1 MPVKTPKIDDRD
13 QQMIVEQVREL
24 ALYYCPE
31 WKDVA
36 SIEADKN
43 ANTLIHIFSRMM
55 EIIAQRL
62 NKVPDKNF
70 LTFLDLVG
78 VQLSPPR
85 IAHAPLTFTIA
96 KGGPQYVSIPAATQV
111 AAPIKDKE
119 PVVFETEKELT
130 VISPKLT
137 KAVSLSPDQDRWTD
151 HSPVLFDNEKEGVE
165 DLFKGRDL
173 VPHRL
178 YLGHKKLFSFEETA
192 TIVLTVTLKKI
203 LELKSPWEVKWY
215 CYKDDSPNQ
224 VPLSVADNN
233 DPVVNLLESGD
244 ITFSNVGGVS
254 KKTLKGFENKEFKN
268 KEFENYWIFAE
279 LEKPILKDT
288 LPQIDT
294 IKARVEIT
302 PISSA
307 GTGKISSN
315 NTSTSITGNGTAFT
329 QELGIG
335 DSITAAEQTRSVI
348 GISSDTELTVNSA
361 FKSGFINTSF
371 LYGPSSSPD
380 LAFVNNF
387 PIDMTK
393 DFYLFGEKPKFNDT
407 FYIGSN
413 EVFSKKGAIITV
425 MVALSGEV
433 DVPDTRNIKLLW
445 EFYDGNRWMK
455 LGETTNSGVDAAQ
468 DTSSFTD
475 STFAFKNN
483 GVITFTCPKIEAL
496 EINGE
501 ENYWIRIRI
510 IGGNYGKE
518 ATYEEK
524 TATYNGTGTILSKET
539 IVAGTNTAFTQ
550 KLTIGDSINAAGQ
563 TKIITAISS
572 DTELTTDSAFK
583 PVLSARTDYTY
594 SKTLWVYKPATYKPP
609 SINTLTLA
617 YAFNSSGEDLD
628 VVLTY
633 NDFVYQDQTKAIRS
647 GNKYFT
653 PFFPVTDKQPA
664 LYLAFNQDIATL
676 PVTIFFP
683 LIEKVFTSYQE
694 TQHGTEENSSLVWE
708 YWTKNKWSE
717 MKIEDNTRNL
727 TKRELVQIL
736 IPADISKRPC
746 FEFETEYHW
755 IRARLAK
762 GTYRDFPRLTTI
774 HTNTV
779 RAHNLVTVQNEVLGS
794 SNGTSNQ
801 VFTFSRSPVLPE
813 QKVLIR
819 EVSLIEEERQ
829 IIISDEGTDAI
840 EEILDDAG
848 NIIGFWVRWHEMDHF
863 SFSKPNSRHYVIDR
877 NKGTIMFGDGER
889 GMIPLAG
896 TDHIKCSYQS
906 GGGVDGNV
914 KAGTITKPRTSFPY
928 IDSVTNP
935 EDASGGGAEEN
946 LDRAKERGPQTL
958 KHRNRAVTHED
969 FEWLVR
975 EASPNV
981 ARVKC
986 MPTLNP
992 SLQFTPGWVTLIIVP
1007 ESEDPKPLP
1016 TQQLIREIET
1026 YLFERTSTYLTI
1038 SPSQINLIGPRYI
1051 RVGVQAGVTFTSIQE
1066 AKTIEGRIIDNLTQ
1080 FFNPLHGGPEKKG
1093 WDFGR
1098 NVYISKVYEVIEN
1111 TDGVDYVYELCLNAS
1126 LQIFRFTLEES
1137 IIPSVS
1143 YPEYSTIESVD
1154 GSIKFYLPQRLA
1166 LQDEI
1171 VTLDAMGFKEGDHII
1186 LGTGE
1191 NRTTLVLT
1199 SVSHENFGDVL
1210 ECEPILTDTVF
1221 PARSTVE
1228 TSDKRVRSIILN
1240 EIPAGKISLLKV
1252 AILDAGDTIVL
1263 KHRDDTSSAES
1274 REIQQVSTQVET
1286 IFIEDN
1292 YLIYPGTQAIYSDTN
1307 EICNKGDEELV
1318 FPYLFNT
1325 NSREIHN
1332 LNNKQTNC
1340 HIELIHRKN
1349 MKFARTLDDIDSYDY
1364 CRWCFG
1370 PEMSER

>member
-31 WKDVA
+31 WEDVA

-43 ANTLIHIFSRMM
+43 ANALIHIFSRMM

-70 LTFLDLVG
+70 LAFLDMVG
-78 VQLSPPR
+78 VHLSPPR

-137 KAVSLSPDQDRWTD
+137 KAVSLSPGQDRWTD
-151 HSPVLFDNEKEGVE
+151 HSPVLFDSEKKGVE

-178 YLGHKKLFSFEETA
+178 CLGHKKLFSFEETA
-192 TIVLTVTLKKI
+192 TIVLTVTLKKNI
-203 LELKSPWEVKWY
+203 EQKAPWEVKWY
-215 CYKDDSPNQ
+215 CYKDDSPDQ

-244 ITFSNVGGVS
+244 ITFSNLGGIS
-254 KKTLKGFENKEFKN
+254 KKTLKVSGN

-279 LEKPILKDT
+279 LKKPIPKDT
-288 LPQIDT
+288 LPRIDT

-307 GTGKISSN
+307 GTGTISSN
-315 NTSTSITGNGTAFT
+315 NTSTSITGSGTAFT
-329 QELGIG
+329 KELGIS
-335 DSITAAEQTRSVI
+335 DSITAAGQTRSVT
-348 GISSDTELTVNSA
+348 GISSNTKLTVNSA
-361 FKSGFINTSF
+361 FKSGFNNKSF
-371 LYGPSSSPD
+371 LYGSSLFLD
-380 LAFVNNF
+380 KAFINNF

-393 DFYLFGEKPKFNDT
+393 DFYPFGEKPQFNDT

-433 DVPDTRNIKLLW
+433 DVPDTQNIKLLW

-455 LGETTNSGVDAAQ
+455 LGETTNSKVDAAR

-475 STFAFKNN
+475 STFAFNNN
-483 GVITFTCPKIEAL
+483 GVVTFTCPNIKASQ
-496 EINGE
+496 INGE
-501 ENYWIRIRI
+501 ENYWIRVRI
-510 IGGNYGKE
+510 IGGNYGEE

-524 TATYNGTGTILSKET
+524 NATYNGTGTIESKET
-539 IVAGTNTAFTQ
+539 IVAGTSTAFTQ
-550 KLTIGDSINAAGQ
+550 KLSIGDSINAADQ

-572 DTELTTDSAFK
+572 DTELIIDSAFK
-583 PVLSARTDYTY
+583 SDLPSRTTYSY

-609 SINTLTLA
+609 SIKTLTLA
-617 YAFNSSGEDLD
+617 YAFNSPGENLD
-628 VVLTY
+628 VVLAY
-633 NDFVYQDQTKAIRS
+633 NDFIYQDQTKAIQS

-653 PFFPVTDKQPA
+653 PFLPVTDKQPA

-683 LIEKVFTSYQE
+683 LIEKVFTSYKQ
-694 TQHGTEENSSLVWE
+694 TQYGTEENPSLAWE
-708 YWTKNKWSE
+708 YWTTKKKWSE

-727 TKRELVQIL
+727 TNSEMVQIL

-746 FEFETEYHW
+746 FEFETEYYW

-762 GTYRDFPRLTTI
+762 GTYGDFPRLTTI

-794 SNGTSNQ
+794 SNGTPNQ

-829 IIISDEGTDAI
+829 VIISDEGTDAI
-840 EEILDDAG
+840 EEILDDSG
-848 NIIGFWVRWHEMDHF
+848 NIVGFWVRWHEMDHF

-914 KAGTITKPRTSFPY
+914 KAGTITKLRTSFPY

-946 LDRAKERGPQTL
+946 LDRVKERGPQTL
-958 KHRNRAVTHED
+958 KHRDRAVTHED

-981 ARVKC
+981 AKVKC
-986 MPTLNP
+986 MPTQDP

-1007 ESEDPKPLP
+1007 ESDDPKPLP
-1016 TQQLIREIET
+1016 TQQLISEIET
-1026 YLFERTSTYLTI
+1026 YLFERTSTYLTV
-1038 SPSQINLIGPRYI
+1038 SPSQVNLIGPRYI
-1051 RVGVQAGVTFTSIQE
+1051 QVGVQAGVTFTSIRE

-1080 FFNPLHGGPEKKG
+1080 FFHPLHGGPEKKG

-1126 LQIFRFTLEES
+1126 VQIFRFTLEES
-1137 IIPSVS
+1137 IIPTVS

-1154 GSIKFYLPQRLA
+1154 GSVKFYLPQRLA
-1166 LQDEI
+1166 LHDETA
-1171 VTLDAMGFKEGDHII
+1171 VLDAMGFKEGDHVI

-1191 NRTTLVLT
+1191 NSTTLVLT
-1199 SVSHENFGDVL
+1199 SVSHESFGDVL
-1210 ECEPILTDTVF
+1210 ECEPILTDTAF
-1221 PARSTVE
+1221 PAGSTVG
-1228 TSDKRVRSIILN
+1228 TSDKRVTSIILN
-1240 EIPAGKISLLKV
+1240 EIPVGKISVLKV
-1252 AILDAGDTIVL
+1252 AILDVGDTIVL
-1263 KHRDDTSSAES
+1263 RHIDDPSSTES
-1274 REIQQVSTQVET
+1274 GEIQQVSTQVET

-1292 YLIYPGTQAIYSDTN
+1292 YLVYPGTQAVYSDTN
-1307 EICNKGDEELV
+1307 EICKNTEEELV

-1340 HIELIHRKN
+1340 HIELIHGKN
-1349 MKFARTLDDIDSYDY
+1349 MKFARTLDDIGSYDY

>member
-13 QQMIVEQVREL
+13 QQMIVEQVRDL

-70 LTFLDLVG
+70 LTFLDMVG
-78 VQLSPPR
+78 VHLSPPR

-111 AAPIKDKE
+111 AAPIKDKD

-130 VISPKLT
+130 IISPKLT

-178 YLGHKKLFSFEETA
+178 CLGHKKLFSFEETA
-192 TIVLTVTLKKI
+192 TIVLTVTLKKN
-203 LELKSPWEVKWY
+203 LELKAPWEVKWY
-215 CYKDDSPNQ
+215 CYKDDSPNK

-233 DPVVNLLESGD
+233 DPVVNLLENGE
-244 ITFSNVGGVS
+244 ITFSNVGGIS
-254 KKTLKGFENKEFKN
+254 KKTLKGFEN
-268 KEFENYWIFAE
+268 YWIFAE
-279 LEKPILKDT
+279 LKKPIPKDT

-294 IKARVEIT
+294 IKAKVEIT

-307 GTGKISSN
+307 GTGTISSN
-315 NTSTSITGNGTAFT
+315 NTSTSIIRGDGTAFT
-329 QELGIG
+329 QELTIG
-335 DSITAAEQTRSVI
+335 DCITAAEQTRTVI
-348 GISSDTELTVNSA
+348 SISYDTEMTVNSA
-361 FKSGFINTSF
+361 FKSGFNNKSF
-371 LYGPSSSPD
+371 LYGPSLSPD
-380 LAFVNNF
+380 KAFVNNF

-393 DFYLFGEKPKFNDT
+393 DFYPFGEKPQFNDT

-433 DVPDTRNIKLLW
+433 DVPDTQNIKLLW

-455 LGETTNSGVDAAQ
+455 LGETTNNGVDAVQ
-468 DTSSFTD
+468 GNYLFTD
-475 STFAFKNN
+475 STFAFNNN
-483 GVITFTCPKIEAL
+483 GVLTFTCPKIEAL
-496 EINGE
+496 QINGE
-501 ENYWIRIRI
+501 ENYWIRVRI
-510 IGGNYGKE
+510 IGGNYGEE

-524 TATYNGTGTILSKET
+524 TATYTGTGIISS
-539 IVAGTNTAFTQ
+539 VGTTVTGNKTAFTQ
-550 KLTIGDSINAAGQ
+550 MLTIGDSINAADQ
-563 TKIITAISS
+563 TRIITAISS
-572 DTELTTDSAFK
+572 DTELTIDSAFGSE
-583 PVLSARTDYTY
+583 LTDRTYTY
-594 SKTLWVYKPATYKPP
+594 SKTMWVYKPATYKPP

-617 YAFNSSGEDLD
+617 YAFNSPGEDLD

-633 NDFVYQDQTKAIRS
+633 NDFFYQDQTEAIQS

-653 PFFPVTDKQPA
+653 PFFPVADKQPA
-664 LYLAFNQDIATL
+664 LYLAFDQDIATL

-683 LIEKVFTSYQE
+683 LLEKVFTTYQK
-694 TQHGTEENSSLVWE
+694 TQHGTVENTSLVWE

-746 FEFETEYHW
+746 FEFETEYYW

-762 GTYRDFPRLTTI
+762 GTYRDSPRLATI

-794 SNGTSNQ
+794 SNGTPNQ
-801 VFTFSRSPVLPE
+801 VLTFSRSPVLLE

-840 EEILDDAG
+840 KEILDDAG

-914 KAGTITKPRTSFPY
+914 KAGTITKLRTSFPY

-946 LDRAKERGPQTL
+946 LDRVRERGPQTL
-958 KHRNRAVTHED
+958 KHRDRAVTHED

-981 ARVKC
+981 AKVKC
-986 MPTLNP
+986 MPTQDP

-1016 TQQLIREIET
+1016 TQQLISEIET

-1126 LQIFRFTLEES
+1126 IQMFRFTLKKS
-1137 IIPSVS
+1137 ITLSVS
-1143 YPEYSTIESVD
+1143 YPEYSTIESAD

-1171 VTLDAMGFKEGDHII
+1171 ITLDAMGFKEGDHII

-1191 NRTTLVLT
+1191 NSTTLVLT
-1199 SVSHENFGDVL
+1199 SVSHESSGDVL
-1210 ECEPILTDTVF
+1210 ECEPILTDTAF
-1221 PARSTVE
+1221 PAGSTVE
-1228 TSDKRVRSIILN
+1228 TSDKRVTSIILN
-1240 EIPAGKISLLKV
+1240 EIPGGIISLLKV
-1252 AILDAGDTIVL
+1252 AIFDAGDTIVL
-1263 KHRDDTSSAES
+1263 KHRDDPSSTES
-1274 REIQQVSTQVET
+1274 GEIQQVSTQVET

-1292 YLIYPGTQAIYSDTN
+1292 YLVYPGTQAIYSDTN
-1307 EICNKGDEELV
+1307 EICKNGDNELV

-1325 NSREIHN
+1325 NSREIHD

-1340 HIELIHRKN
+1340 HIELIHGKN